1 MNIFPWWQ
9 VSEDISRDY
18 SLCCVC
24 REVEDDSGFSC
35 FACEISTEI
44 SKAIIKKEVKIY
56 DKSGRKVGR
65 DLKSL
70 VLFREDNSNPYVELQ
85 EINNWLE
92 AKYANQ
98 FKWKPK
104 CKAKSIQSVHGR
116 PKKSNSL
123 RSLIDSGDFER
134 AVQGAY
140 KRLKS
145 IKNGLNITNYMI
157 ARELIKKEYKEFG
170 FSDDYTCRHIRREM
184 YLKR

>member
-1 MNIFPWWQ
+1 MNFFPWWQ
-9 VSEDISRDY
+9 VSDDINRDC
-18 SLCCVC
+18 SLYCVC
-24 REVEDDSGFSC
+24 REVEDDTEFSC
-35 FACEISTEI
+35 FTCEISTEI

-65 DLKSL
+65 GLKSL
-70 VLFREDNSNPYVELQ
+70 VLFRENNSNPYVELQ

-116 PKKSNSL
+116 PKKSDSL

-134 AVQGAY
+134 VVKGAY
-140 KRLKS
+140 KRLKL
-145 IKNGLNITNYMI
+145 IKNGVNITRNMI
-157 ARELIKKEYKEFG
+157 ARELIKKEYKESG
-170 FSDDYTCRHIRREM
+170 FSCDYVCRHIRQEM
-184 YLKR
+184 YLKK